1 MTKDLEQ
8 HWNEY
13 MRTKSTRVRELL
25 IKQYQ
30 PLVEYVAN
38 GFKYSGSSVLEHQDL
53 ISAGLIGLLEAIER
67 YDFSK
72 KVQFCKKYLVKKYNF
87 TKMVNQVTSN
97 YSVWNT
103 PRSGGKARK
112 LFTQLFDYI
121 SFQYRR
127 NSRNLRHLQS
137 FVRPNCH
144 KGCVCLHIAKDL

>member
-53 ISAGLIGLLEAIER
+53 ISAGLTIRE
-67 YDFSK
+67 
-72 KVQFCKKYLVKKYNF
+72 
-87 TKMVNQVTSN
+87 
-97 YSVWNT
+97 
-103 PRSGGKARK
+103 
-112 LFTQLFDYI
+112 TQTAFIAAQD
-121 SFQYRR
+121 
-127 NSRNLRHLQS
+127 QS
-137 FVRPNCH
+137 
-144 KGCVCLHIAKDL
+144 